1 MVYRQYYQKSFEELK
16 SEFKVGEMHEVQGDK
31 MVVVEV
37 KPAPPAI
44 NFASFPSVVFDIVE
58 KNPYGSN

>member
-16 SEFKVGEMHEVQGDK
+16 SEFKVGDIHEVQGDK

-37 KPAPPAI
+37 EPAPI
-44 NFASFPSVVFDIVE
+44 VNFASFPSVIFDIVE